1 MKRITS
7 YRNYD
12 GYIPGDAYFIS
23 DRTSKR
29 FRRSQMVVEWTGLRV
44 GPGEA
49 DPRPPQLTPPNVYP
63 EGIPFMDARPP
74 QDDPDR
80 LQDDTTLQS
89 VTGGFIVSP
98 PGQLYPNGQQQQP
111 GAFSPQM
118 LVESPTPVGPNV
130 LSDDITFITGKVGYD
145 WVPGPTPPVPANA
158 RVIDAESDERVIAD
172 GPAAPLTGPVRVT
185 R

>member
-1 MKRITS
+1 MRSI
-7 YRNYD
+7 YRHYPGYD
-12 GYIPGDAYFIS
+12 GYIPGNAYFIS
-23 DRTSKR
+23 DRTSKQ

-130 LSDDITFITGKVGYD
+130 LSDES
-145 WVPGPTPPVPANA
+145 PSSPA
-158 RVIDAESDERVIAD
+158 R
-172 GPAAPLTGPVRVT
+172 
-185 R
+185 